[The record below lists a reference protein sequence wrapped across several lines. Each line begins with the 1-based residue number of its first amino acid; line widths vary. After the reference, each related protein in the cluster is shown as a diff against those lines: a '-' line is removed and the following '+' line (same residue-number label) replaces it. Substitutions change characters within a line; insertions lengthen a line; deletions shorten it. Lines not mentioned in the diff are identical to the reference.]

1 MSHARRCV
9 QAALLALV
17 ALVGNACGASANVDS
32 STPLGPKSYLR
43 NFNSRLFGKI
53 HPLHQILEARVRTE
67 IVKTGINFQQHHP
80 VRAFPVCGFQPLECL
95 VWITKRCVDPGPAVW
110 RYVPFL

>member
-1 MSHARRCV
+1 MRDVPDYKTCLHPFT
-9 QAALLALV
+9 LAVL
-17 ALVGNACGASANVDS
+17 ACCGGDPV
-32 STPLGPKSYLR
+32 TPLSPPPGPDFRKP
-43 NFNSRLFGKI
+43 LFWEI
-53 HPLHQILEARVRTE
+53 HPSHQVLEAQVRTE

-110 RYVPFL
+110 RYVTFL